1 MNEFDKTV
9 KSFEI
14 ELLEGYADPGG
25 LVSLSLS
32 PQFAA
37 AMGQQEHRVLI
48 SCAAALNTFA
58 LYLQT
63 QGNKA
68 RAQVTHLKRTLEF
81 KKAKT
86 IGSLKLG
93 PRETNTARAAAAYEQ
108 NPELVELEERL
119 ANAEQKAIYYDR
131 IPDIV
136 LDLVNVMKY
145 EIRRRE
151 IEGSKGRF

>member
-1 MNEFDKTV
+1 MSDFETKV
-9 KSFEI
+9 RSFEA
-14 ELLEGYADPGG
+14 ELVEGYADPGG
-25 LVSLSLS
+25 LVALSLS
-32 PQFAA
+32 PMFAA
-37 AMGQQEHRVLI
+37 AMGNQEHRVLI

-68 RAQVTHLKRTLEF
+68 RAEVTHLKRTLEF

-86 IGSLKLG
+86 IGSLKSG

-108 NPELVELEERL
+108 NPELAELEKGL
-119 ANAEQKAIYYDR
+119 ADAEQKAIYYDK
-131 IPDIV
+131 IPDTV
-136 LDLVNVMKY
+136 LELVNVMKY